1 MNNLTVYLL
10 EDFFINTLSLT
21 GDILSLSNYA
31 QGNSL
36 FTKLYTCNIFH
47 LRKGMIVNVD
57 CIEYTVV
64 SVNHSENSFTLETD
78 LSEASSFSIA
88 NPFYLFGTPINA
100 NVELSN
106 TDASIKY
113 PFVWLKELIREK
125 IFSDYAGFDR
135 EAQIELFFLDE
146 MNKED
151 WHTKEFYNERLIG
164 LNKLVNEVIR
174 QLKKDISNFYLTETE
189 FDVINHGDFGL
200 LIQPMRG
207 HIKSLFSDNLSA
219 VQLSFTLTIKKGC
232 KCLCCNNDTNSNYM
246 FRSIEFETF
255 AGETTK
261 VLTVTDEFP
270 AKKLPFIFQLFEV
283 QNTGVLTLQVVGEGL
298 SAYPSEEGGIPDTS
312 TPLVGIKCDVNEET
326 NTFSFTGLQSEK
338 DYKINII
345 QQQP

>member
-1 MNNLTVYLL
+1 ML
-10 EDFFINTLSLT
+10 EDFFNNTLSLT
-21 GDILSLSNYA
+21 GEVLSFSNYA
-31 QGNSL
+31 QGESQ

-47 LRKGMIVNVD
+47 LRKGMSVNVD
-57 CIEYTVV
+57 GILYTVV
-64 SVNHSENSFTLETD
+64 SVNHSENSFVVEDTITD
-78 LSEASSFSIA
+78 PFLFIVP

-113 PFVWLKELIREK
+113 PFIWLKELIREK
-125 IFSDYAGFDR
+125 IFNENAGFDR

-151 WHTKEFYNERLIG
+151 WHTKEFYSEVLIG

-174 QLKKDISNFYLTETE
+174 QLKQDISNFYLTETE

-232 KCLCCNNDTNSNYM
+232 KCLCCNNNTNLNYM
-246 FRSIEFETF
+246 FRSIEFTTGV
-255 AGETTK
+255 GETTK
-261 VLTVTDEFP
+261 ALDVTPQFP
-270 AKKLPFIFQLFEV
+270 SKGLPFVYDLNKDVGSNNFEKV
-283 QNTGVLTLQVVGEGL
+283 VVGTDISGADQ
-298 SAYPSEEGGIPDTS
+298 SFAPVTISNATCSVNTDTN
-312 TPLVGIKCDVNEET
+312 I
-326 NTFSFTGLQSEK
+326 FSFAGLKQSTT
-338 DYKINII
+338 YRLNVI